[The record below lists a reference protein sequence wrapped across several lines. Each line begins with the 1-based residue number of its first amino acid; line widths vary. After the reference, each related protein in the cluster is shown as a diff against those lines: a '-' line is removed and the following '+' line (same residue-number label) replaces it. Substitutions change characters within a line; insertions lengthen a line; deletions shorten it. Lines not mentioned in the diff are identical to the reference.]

1 MHSALIYD
9 ANKVIILLENW
20 EPRDIVLA
28 DFISNIALDTTK
40 LGLVFIFDVG
50 DIKKI
55 VPHVVLK
62 LDMLAEPF

>member
-1 MHSALIYD
+1 
-9 ANKVIILLENW
+9 
-20 EPRDIVLA
+20 
-28 DFISNIALDTTK
+28 
-40 LGLVFIFDVG
+40 LVFIFDVG